1 MKAYISLY
9 NFGISSKYK
18 KHYMDYTVD
27 NIVWDVDVYTSQK
40 VNISLPKS
48 LIVSSGSLQNVAHNN
63 FVETKQAIINY
74 LQSLYGFGIKACLVC
89 QLMRS
94 SIG

>member
-48 LIVSSGSLQNVAHNN
+48 LIVSSGSFKEVAHNN

>member
-27 NIVWDVDVYTSQK
+27 NIVWDVDAYTSQN
-40 VNISLPKS
+40 VNLSLPKS
-48 LIVSSGSLQNVAHNN
+48 LIVSSGFFKEVAHNN
-63 FVETKQAIINY
+63 LVETKQAIINY
-74 LQSLYGFGIKACLVC
+74 IQSLYGFGIKACLVC

-94 SIG
+94 SIN

>member
-1 MKAYISLY
+1 MKAFISLY
-9 NFGISSKYK
+9 NFGKSSKYK

-27 NIVWDVDVYTSQK
+27 NIVWDVDTYTSQK
-40 VNISLPKS
+40 VNLSLPKS
-48 LIVSSGSLQNVAHNN
+48 LIVSSGSIKEVAHNN

-89 QLMRS
+89 QLMRP

>member
-27 NIVWDVDVYTSQK
+27 NIIWDVDVYTSQR
-40 VNISLPKS
+40 VNLSLPKS
-48 LIVSSGSLQNVAHNN
+48 LIVSSGSIKEVAYNN